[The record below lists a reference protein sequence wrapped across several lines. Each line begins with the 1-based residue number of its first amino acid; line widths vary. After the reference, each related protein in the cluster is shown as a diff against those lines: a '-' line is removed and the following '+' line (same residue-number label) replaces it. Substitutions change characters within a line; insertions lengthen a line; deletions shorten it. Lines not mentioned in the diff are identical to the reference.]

1 MDVCLCLLDCLLS
14 DRPALPEEKAQNSRG
29 MEQCS
34 CGCNPP
40 VHHNHSFFS
49 VGSASSLN
57 SLPVSP
63 STFSESWCPLLPRKA
78 SSDSLSSVTK
88 LKGSSPHAL
97 VDQIGSEELTYE
109 KHMSENSSAPS
120 VDCKGLHVKMPEKS
134 SQYSDRETDLSSCE
148 EVLTTG
154 ESYPDPELKDPNQ
167 LNDLCEL
174 PAKVSEKELLSD
186 FADKSSVQSFHGSDI
201 ESCVVHVREHPR
213 QGNFQSSLNQT
224 HKISTEQL
232 GSITEPSCTAV
243 SEDDAALSSLKDEL
257 AATRNQCHIL
267 GEKISQLEEKLKQS
281 ESEKHHL
288 QTELGRYQFLEDKER
303 RNERLLLSVRAG
315 GSEKSRPCGTS
326 ASPVLTSMDGRL
338 LGGAASLQ
346 GPSKSAEFQKQ
357 LDRAGLLTT

>member
-1 MDVCLCLLDCLLS
+1 
-14 DRPALPEEKAQNSRG
+14 
-29 MEQCS
+29 
-34 CGCNPP
+34 
-40 VHHNHSFFS
+40 

-63 STFSESWCPLLPRKA
+63 STFSEPWGSLMPRKA

-97 VDQIGSEELTYE
+97 ADQIGSEELTYE

-167 LNDLCEL
+167 LNDLCQL

-186 FADKSSVQSFHGSDI
+186 FADTSSVQSIHGS
-201 ESCVVHVREHPR
+201 ESWLVNVRNARSCVVHVREHPR
-213 QGNFQSSLNQT
+213 QGNLQSSANQKHNT
-224 HKISTEQL
+224 STEQL
-232 GSITEPSCTAV
+232 KSITEPSCTAV
-243 SEDDAALSSLKDEL
+243 SEDDAALSSLRNEL
-257 AATRNQCHIL
+257 AASQNWCRTL
-267 GEKISQLEEKLKQS
+267 EEKISQLEEKLKQS
-281 ESEKHHL
+281 EMEKHHL
-288 QTELGRYQFLEDKER
+288 QAELGRYQFLEDKER
-303 RNERLLLSVRAG
+303 RSERLLLSMRAG
-315 GSEKSRPCGTS
+315 GSEKSRLCGTS

-346 GPSKSAEFQKQ
+346 EPSKSAEFQKQ